1 LTAQALRNTQ
11 PSENKH
17 FSAASCAVGCILTP
31 LCGWLPAVFCFL
43 ATVRIPDFAHIPVQ
57 DLPQKKLLFSRK
69 I

>member
-1 LTAQALRNTQ
+1 MA
-11 PSENKH
+11 
-17 FSAASCAVGCILTP
+17 CAVGCILTP